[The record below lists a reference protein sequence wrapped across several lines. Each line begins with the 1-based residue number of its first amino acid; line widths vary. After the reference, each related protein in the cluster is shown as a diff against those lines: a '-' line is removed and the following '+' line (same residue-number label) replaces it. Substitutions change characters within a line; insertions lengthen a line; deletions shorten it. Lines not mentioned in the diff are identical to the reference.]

1 MKKFFTFLIIFI
13 LTLISLSFALHIKD
27 CFITNIETVPSG
39 KEIEVRTSDGNLYI
53 FETDEESNFE
63 IYHNIKVLFKY
74 NDFKTP
80 EDDEILLA
88 W

>member
-1 MKKFFTFLIIFI
+1 MKKLFTFLIISI
-13 LTLISLSFALHIKD
+13 LILVSLSFAQHTKD
-27 CFITNIETVPSG
+27 CFITNIETIPNG

-53 FETDEESNFE
+53 FETNKKSNFE

-74 NDFKTP
+74 NDLKTP